1 MGVVKVF
8 VRLFTSEDYHVVPT
22 QEDETVLTLL
32 TEVSKRVAGVQTS
45 YRLRVVSAG
54 SGALLS
60 CSDKVK
66 DVLRDGDHIIV
77 G

>member
-8 VRLFTSEDYHVVPT
+8 VRLFTSKDYHVVPAH
-22 QEDETVLTLL
+22 EDETVSALL
-32 TEVSKRVAGVQTS
+32 TEVSKRIADVQTS
-45 YRLRVVSAG
+45 YCLRVVSAG

-60 CSDKVK
+60 FSDKVK